1 MHVYFVRHGKSTAN
15 VESILS
21 TQDPQL
27 HPLTETGRGQ
37 ALEVGAKLAEV
48 PIAAAYSS
56 DLLRAVETAEIILD
70 GRAVPLETTPLLRE
84 HNVGE
89 LEGRHDEAAWQTL
102 VSYFD
107 AWMQGD
113 LAAGPPGGENYIEL
127 NQRFQRFAR
136 QLVERHGD
144 DANGSACRRARRL
157 LLGRLPQPVRQCRSG
172 FHAGAGRQQWGC
184 DHRAVRAGALGV
196 PGMGGGNAVPRR
208 IA

>member
-1 MHVYFVRHGKSTAN
+1 MHVYFVRHGESTAN

-37 ALEVGAKLAEV
+37 ALEVGAKLADV

-70 GRAVPLETTPLLRE
+70 SRAVPLETTPLLRE

-89 LEGRHDEAAWQTL
+89 LEGRRDEAAWQTL

-144 DANGSACRRARRL
+144 MRTEVLVVAHAGYFWGGFPSLFENVDLAFMRARGVNNGDVIVGQYSQ
-157 LLGRLPQPVRQCRSG
+157 GRWVCLEW
-172 FHAGAGRQQWGC
+172 AGETLSP
-184 DHRAVRAGALGV
+184 GA
-196 PGMGGGNAVPRR
+196 
-208 IA
+208 